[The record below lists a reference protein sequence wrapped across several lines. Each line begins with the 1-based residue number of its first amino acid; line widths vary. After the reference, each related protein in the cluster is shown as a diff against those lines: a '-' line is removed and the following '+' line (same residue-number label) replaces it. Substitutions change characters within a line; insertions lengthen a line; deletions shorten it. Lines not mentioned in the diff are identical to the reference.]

1 VECQVRCQAWSLALR
16 VLKRQAHQV
25 LLVLVQPVLLVQLH
39 LALARQLGSQAQALP
54 LRRQFLGSQLWCQL
68 F

>member
-1 VECQVRCQAWSLALR
+1 

-25 LLVLVQPVLLVQLH
+25 TKVLAQPALLVQLH
-39 LALARQLGSQAQALP
+39 LALARQLVPQAQAL
-54 LRRQFLGSQLWCQL
+54 LRRRLILGSQLWCQL

>member
-1 VECQVRCQAWSLALR
+1 MRCQAWSLALR

-25 LLVLVQPVLLVQLH
+25 LLVLVQPVLLVLLVQLH
-39 LALARQLGSQAQALP
+39 LALARQLGSQAQAL
-54 LRRQFLGSQLWCQL
+54 LRRRLILGSQLWCQL